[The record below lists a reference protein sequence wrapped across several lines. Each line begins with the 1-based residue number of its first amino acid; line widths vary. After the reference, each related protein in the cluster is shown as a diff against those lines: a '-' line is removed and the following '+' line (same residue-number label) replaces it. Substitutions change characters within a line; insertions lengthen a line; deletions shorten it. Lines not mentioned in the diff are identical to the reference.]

1 MTTDHDAQFH
11 QAVALLETGNKNNWE
26 RGAFILENLFL
37 TVDDSERKRDYA
49 YYLAVAF
56 TKLKNYE
63 KALKFTNSILKAEPN
78 NRQVE
83 DLQAKIRQQM
93 KEDGLLGMAIV
104 GAGALLAG
112 TLIGLG
118 IALAKK
124 R

>member
-26 RGAFILENLFL
+26 RGAFILE
-37 TVDDSERKRDYA
+37 T
-49 YYLAVAF
+49 
-56 TKLKNYE
+56 
-63 KALKFTNSILKAEPN
+63 LKFTNSILKAEPN